1 MSQLPL
7 VVRPETVAELKLVRG
22 WKAGAFGG
30 FFSFLQFDLSV
41 GQ

>member
-7 VVRPETVAELKLVRG
+7 VVRLETVAELKSVRG
-22 WKAGAFGG
+22 RKDGAFGA
-30 FFSFLQFDLSV
+30 FSFLQFDLGI